1 MPRAVLHPASLLVLA
16 PLAAGLG
23 ACSSEPSGLTVD
35 EALESISLETF
46 QGHLNALSAD
56 AMAGRG
62 PGTPGYDSAAAYV
75 AREAQALGLEPGG
88 TAGSYMQPIRFR
100 RAILVEGSTSLT
112 VDGEELEAGA
122 DFAVRP
128 DARVEEIDITAPLVF
143 AGYGIHGP
151 DQGWDDLA
159 DIDIA
164 GKIVVLIPGTPDSFS
179 SLERT
184 VLGSARDQDRQLQAR
199 GAMAAIRVSPGE
211 AAGPEWR
218 NALDR
223 ARRPAVNYLPP
234 SAEGTPG
241 SDAAF
246 PNVMMARSVA
256 QRWFAAQGRDLDA
269 VQERLEAGETQSFDL
284 GIEAR
289 LRARFDHEPFQ
300 SSNVVAVLP
309 GADPELAEEYL
320 VMTAH
325 LDHLGVRTT
334 FDGDSIFNGTLD
346 NASGSA
352 ALLTLASVLAEMDA
366 PRRSMAFLW
375 LTAEESGL
383 LGSDYFARYPS
394 VPGRV
399 VANQNIDGVMAMI
412 TASSDVLAFG
422 YEHSNLAEA
431 VDVAVART
439 GTPVSPDPTPEQN
452 LFVRSDQY
460 SFVRQGIPAIWV
472 QGGRTGAR
480 EGEDPQAALDTWIQ
494 ERYHQPD
501 DDLAQPIDLEGVAVE
516 LRANLL
522 VTDQILN
529 EMGPI
534 RWNQDSFLYR
544 RFAMEAGR

>member
-1 MPRAVLHPASLLVLA
+1 MPSADLRHALLLVLL
-16 PLAAGLG
+16 PLAIGVG
-23 ACSSEPSGLTVD
+23 ACSSEPPGLNVD
-35 EALESISLETF
+35 EALEAISLETF
-46 QGHLNALSAD
+46 QGHLKALSAD

-62 PGTPGYDSAAAYV
+62 PGTAGYDSAAAYV
-75 AREAQALGLEPGG
+75 AREAQALGLAPGG
-88 TAGSYMQPIRFR
+88 TQGSYMQPIQFR
-100 RAILVEGSTSLT
+100 RATLVDGSTFLT
-112 VDGEELEAGA
+112 VDGEELEAGV
-122 DFAVRP
+122 DFLVRP
-128 DARVEEIDITAPLVF
+128 EARVEEIDITAPLVF
-143 AGYGIHGP
+143 VGYGIHGP
-151 DQGWDDLA
+151 DQWA
-159 DIDIA
+159 DVAGIDVA
-164 GKIVVLIPGTPDSFS
+164 GKIVVITPGTPDHFS

-184 VLGSARDQDRQLQAR
+184 VLGSARDLDERLQGR
-199 GAMAAIRVSPGE
+199 GALAVIRISPRE
-211 AAGPEWR
+211 AGGPEWS
-218 NALDR
+218 NAVDR
-223 ARRPAVNYLPP
+223 ARRPSVDYLPP
-234 SAEGTPG
+234 PGEGEG
-241 SDAAF
+241 LSDSSF
-246 PNVMMARSVA
+246 PNVLVARPVA
-256 QRWFAAQGRDLDA
+256 EGWFAAQSRELDA
-269 VQERLEAGETQSFDL
+269 VQERLKAGETQSFDL

-289 LRARFDHEPFQ
+289 LRARFNHQSFE
-300 SSNVVAVLP
+300 SSNVVALLP
-309 GADPELAEEYL
+309 GSDPELSGEYL

-325 LDHLGVRTT
+325 LDHLGIRPT

-346 NASGSA
+346 NASGAA
-352 ALLTLASVLAEMDA
+352 ALLTLASVLARMDR
-366 PRRSMAFLW
+366 PERSMAFLW

-439 GTPVSPDPTPEQN
+439 GTPVSPDPTPEEN

-480 EGEDPQAALDTWIQ
+480 PGEDPQAALDTWIQ

-501 DDLAQPIDLEGVAVE
+501 DDLDQPIDLEGVAVE

-522 VTDQILN
+522 VTHQILN

-534 RWNQDSFLYR
+534 RWNPDSFLYR
-544 RFAMEAGR
+544 RFATEEGGG